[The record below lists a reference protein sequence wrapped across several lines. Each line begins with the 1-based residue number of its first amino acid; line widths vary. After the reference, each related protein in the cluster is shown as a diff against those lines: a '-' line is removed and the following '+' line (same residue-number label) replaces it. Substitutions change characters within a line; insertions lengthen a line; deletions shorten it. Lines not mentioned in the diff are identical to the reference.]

1 MLEELHRSLKLK
13 SPQYIFTI
21 CVLTPVIAIY
31 TIIRIIPIGGT
42 IFLGF
47 HKWDLINPAKPFIGL
62 RNYIKLV
69 HDELFIIAIRNTFIL
84 ALLSI
89 VISLGIALGLAL
101 ILNRR
106 KMRFAPVY
114 ELIYFLPFIISW
126 VPLAVIWKWM
136 YDPTYGILNYVIG
149 LVGMRPQGWLVNPK
163 LSLYSII
170 ILVVWRNLGLA
181 TVLFSVGLKNIP
193 AEYFDAAI
201 VDGASGFKLFR
212 DIIFPL
218 LKPITLYLF
227 VMSTILNFA
236 IFSPVYVM
244 TIGSQGAPGNAVRV
258 LVYDLYEN
266 GFRYLHMGY
275 AAAEATLLLLIVLVL
290 TLVEFRSMRY
300 EV

>member
-69 HDELFIIAIRNTFIL
+69 HDGLFIIAIRNTFIL

-136 YDPTYGILNYVIG
+136 YDPTYGIFNYVIG
-149 LVGMRPQGWLVNPK
+149 LVGISPRGWLVNPK

-201 VDGASGFKLFR
+201 VDGAGSFKLFR
-212 DIIFPL
+212 NIIFPL

-300 EV
+300 E

>member
-149 LVGMRPQGWLVNPK
+149 LVGMRPQGWLVNSK

>member
-1 MLEELHRSLKLK
+1 MLKESRRSFKLK

-31 TIIRIIPIGGT
+31 TIIRIVPIGGT
-42 IFLGF
+42 IFLSF

-69 HDELFIIAIRNTFIL
+69 HDYLFIIAIRNTFVL

-106 KMRFAPVY
+106 KMRFASVY

-149 LVGMRPQGWLVNPK
+149 LVGIRPQGWLVNPK

-212 DIIFPL
+212 NIIFPL

-266 GFRYLHMGY
+266 AFRYLHMGY

-300 EV
+300 EA

>member
-13 SPQYIFTI
+13 SPQYIFAI
-21 CVLTPVIAIY
+21 CVLTPVVAIY
-31 TIIRIIPIGGT
+31 TIIRIIPIAGT

-218 LKPITLYLF
+218 LKPITLYLV

-300 EV
+300 EA

>member
-1 MLEELHRSLKLK
+1 MLEELPRSLKLK
-13 SPQYIFTI
+13 SPRY
-21 CVLTPVIAIY
+21 
-31 TIIRIIPIGGT
+31 
-42 IFLGF
+42 
-47 HKWDLINPAKPFIGL
+47 
-62 RNYIKLV
+62 
-69 HDELFIIAIRNTFIL
+69 IL

-106 KMRFAPVY
+106 KMRFAPAY

-136 YDPTYGILNYVIG
+136 YDPTYGIFNYVIG
-149 LVGMRPQGWLVNPK
+149 LVGIAPQGWLVNPK

-201 VDGASGFKLFR
+201 VDGAGSFKLFR

-290 TLVEFRSMRY
+290 TLVEFRSMR
-300 EV
+300 

>member
-1 MLEELHRSLKLK
+1 MLKESRRSFKLK

-31 TIIRIIPIGGT
+31 TIIRIVPIGGT
-42 IFLGF
+42 IFLSF

-69 HDELFIIAIRNTFIL
+69 HDYLFIIAIRNTFVL

-106 KMRFAPVY
+106 KMRFASVY

-149 LVGMRPQGWLVNPK
+149 LVGIRPQGWLVNPK

-170 ILVVWRNLGLA
+170 ILVVWRNVGLA

-212 DIIFPL
+212 NIIFPL

-266 GFRYLHMGY
+266 AFRYLHMGY

-300 EV
+300 EA

>member
-1 MLEELHRSLKLK
+1 M
-13 SPQYIFTI
+13 
-21 CVLTPVIAIY
+21 
-31 TIIRIIPIGGT
+31 
-42 IFLGF
+42 
-47 HKWDLINPAKPFIGL
+47 
-62 RNYIKLV
+62 
-69 HDELFIIAIRNTFIL
+69 
-84 ALLSI
+84 
-89 VISLGIALGLAL
+89 
-101 ILNRR
+101 
-106 KMRFAPVY
+106 
-114 ELIYFLPFIISW
+114 
-126 VPLAVIWKWM
+126 
-136 YDPTYGILNYVIG
+136 
-149 LVGMRPQGWLVNPK
+149 
-163 LSLYSII
+163 
-170 ILVVWRNLGLA
+170 
-181 TVLFSVGLKNIP
+181 GLKNIP

-300 EV
+300 E

>member
-1 MLEELHRSLKLK
+1 MLKESRRSFKLK

-42 IFLGF
+42 IFLSF

-69 HDELFIIAIRNTFIL
+69 HDYLFIIAIRNTFVL

-106 KMRFAPVY
+106 KMRFASVY

-149 LVGMRPQGWLVNPK
+149 LVGIRPQGWLVNPK

-170 ILVVWRNLGLA
+170 ILVVWRNVGLA

-212 DIIFPL
+212 NIIFPL

-266 GFRYLHMGY
+266 AFRYLHMGY

-300 EV
+300 EA

>member
-149 LVGMRPQGWLVNPK
+149 LVGIRPQGWLVNPK

-201 VDGASGFKLFR
+201 VDGAGSFKLFR
-212 DIIFPL
+212 NIIFPL

-300 EV
+300 EA

>member
-1 MLEELHRSLKLK
+1 MLKESRRSFKLK

-31 TIIRIIPIGGT
+31 TIIRIVPIGGT
-42 IFLGF
+42 IFLSF

-69 HDELFIIAIRNTFIL
+69 HDYLFIIAIRNTFVL

-106 KMRFAPVY
+106 KMRFASVY

-149 LVGMRPQGWLVNPK
+149 LVGIRPQGWLVNPK

-300 EV
+300 EA

>member
-1 MLEELHRSLKLK
+1 MLKESRRSFKLK

-31 TIIRIIPIGGT
+31 TIIRIVPIGGT
-42 IFLGF
+42 IFLSF

-69 HDELFIIAIRNTFIL
+69 HDYLFIIAIRNTFVL

-106 KMRFAPVY
+106 KMRFASVY

-149 LVGMRPQGWLVNPK
+149 LVGIRPQGWLVNPK

-266 GFRYLHMGY
+266 AFRYLHMGY

-300 EV
+300 EA

>member
-1 MLEELHRSLKLK
+1 MSEKLRRTLRLK
-13 SPQYIFTI
+13 SPQYIFAI
-21 CVLTPVIAIY
+21 CVLAPVVAIY

-42 IFLGF
+42 IFLSF

-62 RNYIKLV
+62 RNYIKLI
-69 HDELFIIAIRNTFIL
+69 HDELFIIAIRNTFTL
-84 ALLSI
+84 AFLSI
-89 VISLGIALGLAL
+89 VISLGISLGLAL

-106 KMRFAPVY
+106 KMRFAPLY
-114 ELIYFLPFIISW
+114 ELIYFLPFVISW

-136 YDPTYGILNYVIG
+136 YDPTYGIFNYIIG
-149 LVGMRPQGWLVNPK
+149 LVGIEPQGWLVNPK

-170 ILVVWRNLGLA
+170 ILVVWRNLGLD

-201 VDGASGFKLFR
+201 VDGASGFKLFKH
-212 DIIFPL
+212 IIFPL

-236 IFSPVYVM
+236 IFAPVYVM

-275 AAAEATLLLLIVLVL
+275 AAAEATLLLLIVLIL
-290 TLVEFRSMRY
+290 TLVEFGSMKY
-300 EV
+300 EG

>member
-1 MLEELHRSLKLK
+1 MLEELRISSKLK
-13 SPQYIFTI
+13 SPQYIFAI
-21 CVLTPVIAIY
+21 CVLVPVIAIY

-69 HDELFIIAIRNTFIL
+69 QDELFIIAIRNTFVL

-149 LVGMRPQGWLVNPK
+149 LVGIRPQGWLVNPK

-170 ILVVWRNLGLA
+170 ILVVWRNVGLA

-300 EV
+300 EA

>member
-1 MLEELHRSLKLK
+1 MLEELRISSKLK
-13 SPQYIFTI
+13 SPQYIFAI
-21 CVLTPVIAIY
+21 CVLVPVIAIY

-69 HDELFIIAIRNTFIL
+69 QDELFIIAIRNTFVL

-149 LVGMRPQGWLVNPK
+149 LVGIGAQGWLVNPK

-201 VDGASGFKLFR
+201 VDGAGSFKLFR
-212 DIIFPL
+212 HIIFPL

-300 EV
+300 KG

>member
-136 YDPTYGILNYVIG
+136 YDPTYGIFNYVIG
-149 LVGMRPQGWLVNPK
+149 LVGISPRGWLVNPK

-201 VDGASGFKLFR
+201 VDGAGSFKLFR
-212 DIIFPL
+212 NIIFPL

-300 EV
+300 E